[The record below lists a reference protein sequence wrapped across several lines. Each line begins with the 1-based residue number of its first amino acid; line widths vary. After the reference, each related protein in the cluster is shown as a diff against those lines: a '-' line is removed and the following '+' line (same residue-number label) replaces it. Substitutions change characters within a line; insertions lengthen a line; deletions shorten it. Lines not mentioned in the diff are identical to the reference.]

1 MRAILSFT
9 ALGAALGLVAACSSG
24 EKEMTQRE
32 QIGHTWKYE
41 GGGSGKAKVAYIGS
55 ANTVQTM
62 TAPDTFSVMLVQPM
76 ANGEKD
82 VTVKLVGAPFRCDLS
97 DCAVTAVT
105 DDGKEHRWKGRM
117 ADTNDG
123 IEIMP
128 SQNAYEAIARAKT
141 VKVHLAV
148 GKDDQT
154 FPFEF
159 NVEGLDLKS

>member
-1 MRAILSFT
+1 MRAILTLT
-9 ALGAALGLVAACSSG
+9 ALGLIAACSSG

-32 QIGHTWKYE
+32 QIGQTWKYE
-41 GGGSGKAKVAYIGS
+41 GAGSAGKAKVAYIGS
-55 ANTVQTM
+55 ANTVQTI

-128 SQNAYEAIARAKT
+128 SQNAYEAIAKAKT
-141 VKVHLAV
+141 VKVNLAV
-148 GKDDQT
+148 GKDDRT
-154 FPFEF
+154 FPFQF

>member
-1 MRAILSFT
+1 MRAILTLT
-9 ALGAALGLVAACSSG
+9 ALGLIAACSSG
-24 EKEMTQRE
+24 EKDMTQRE
-32 QIGHTWKYE
+32 QIGQTWKYE
-41 GGGSGKAKVAYIGS
+41 GGGTGGKAKVAYIGS
-55 ANTVQTM
+55 ANTVQTI

-128 SQNAYEAIARAKT
+128 SQNAYEAIAKAKM
-141 VKVHLAV
+141 VKVNLAV
-148 GKDDQT
+148 GKDDRT
-154 FPFEF
+154 FPFQF

>member
-1 MRAILSFT
+1 MRAFMTL
-9 ALGAALGLVAACSSG
+9 AALGLIAACSSG
-24 EKEMTQRE
+24 DKELTQRE
-32 QIGHTWKYE
+32 QIGQSWKYE
-41 GGGSGKAKVAYIGS
+41 SGGEGGKARVAYIGS

-62 TAPDTFSVMLVQPM
+62 TAPDTFSVLLVQPM

-105 DDGKEHRWKGRM
+105 NDGKEHRWRGRM

-128 SQNAYEAIARAKT
+128 SQNAYEAIARATT
-141 VKVHLAV
+141 VKVNLAV

-154 FPFEF
+154 FPFQF